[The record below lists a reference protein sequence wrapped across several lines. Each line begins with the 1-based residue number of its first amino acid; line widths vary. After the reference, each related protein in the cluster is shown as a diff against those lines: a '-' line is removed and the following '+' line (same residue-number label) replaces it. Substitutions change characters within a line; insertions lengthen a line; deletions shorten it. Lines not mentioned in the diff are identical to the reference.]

1 MQYQLSELSQLP
13 IDLQTGDIVFLRGNL
28 GTGKTTLTQELLTRQ
43 GIDRS
48 LIKSPTYTYFQKY
61 TSPSTHQTY
70 FHFDLYRIEE
80 YDVFLNIG
88 GEEYLMDPMA
98 IKFVEWPELLEHT
111 FTPDIEIQLS
121 DTGAGET
128 RDIQVTY
135 TAEGRKSGNI
145 N

>member
-1 MQYQLSELSQLP
+1 MQYQLSELNKLP

-28 GTGKTTLTQELLTRQ
+28 GTGKTTLTQELLSQQ

-61 TSPSTHQTY
+61 TSPSTDQVY

-80 YDVFLNIG
+80 YDIFLNIW
-88 GEEYLMDPMA
+88 GEEYLMDSTA

-111 FTPDIEIQLS
+111 FTPDIEIRLS

-128 RDIQVTY
+128 RDIQVIY
-135 TAEGRKSGNI
+135 TAESRKSGNI
-145 N
+145 D